1 MNIMDNKQNKHLV
14 YFCVFHNE
22 LYIDLLNILMKTI
35 KMYSKYDTIDFLV
48 MTSPDFGPLV
58 DTISNKLQIS
68 IQKKYFDFNTMHQA
82 ACARLHIHE
91 YENIDLYEKILYLD
105 TDIII
110 QNDLTTL
117 FSTEL
122 ENKVYA
128 VSEDKISSEWFG
140 SWFFDFNKIDKNTP
154 GLNSG
159 ILLFNNTLVIKELFD
174 AIKSHIKQMKDDN
187 LRLPCLCD
195 QPFISYHCISK
206 NLYSYDLMSIYAK
219 LITYP
224 PVVNEPSDIIMC
236 HFIWPIG
243 NAQHKKDRM
252 MFYSK
257 NMLNNYKNILK
268 NKEDFISPSIQGNKY
283 TWNNGFIELH
293 LNGLLVTLWGNGTYD
308 WLDKYTMH
316 ARWCGVVHTV
326 RFNDN
331 YTEYFSL
338 RNHDLDFVFG
348 SKIYNR

>member
-1 MNIMDNKQNKHLV
+1 MDNKQNKHLV
-14 YFCVFHNE
+14 YFCVFYNTQ
-22 LYIDLLNILMKTI
+22 YIDLLNILMKTI

-48 MTSPDFGPLV
+48 MTSPDFGPLI
-58 DTISNKLQIS
+58 DELSYKLQIPLH
-68 IQKKYFDFNTMHQA
+68 KKYFNFTTIQEA
-82 ACARLHIHE
+82 ACARLYIHE
-91 YENIDLYEKILYLD
+91 YENIHSYEKILYLD

-117 FSTEL
+117 FLSEL
-122 ENKVYA
+122 
-128 VSEDKISSEWFG
+128 EDKIYAVPEETISNESFG
-140 SWFFDFNKIDKNTP
+140 SLFFDFNTIDKNTH

-159 ILLFNNTLVIKELFD
+159 ILLFNNKPIFEKLFET
-174 AIKSHIKQMKDDN
+174 IRNHVKQRRDEN
-187 LRLPCLCD
+187 LPMPANHD

-206 NLYSYDLMSIYAK
+206 NLYSYDLMSVYAK

-224 PVVNEPSDIIMC
+224 PFVNEPSNVIMC

-252 MFYSK
+252 LYHSK

-283 TWNNGFIELH
+283 TWNNGFIEFS
-293 LNGLLVTLWGNGTYD
+293 LNNSLLTSWGNGSYD